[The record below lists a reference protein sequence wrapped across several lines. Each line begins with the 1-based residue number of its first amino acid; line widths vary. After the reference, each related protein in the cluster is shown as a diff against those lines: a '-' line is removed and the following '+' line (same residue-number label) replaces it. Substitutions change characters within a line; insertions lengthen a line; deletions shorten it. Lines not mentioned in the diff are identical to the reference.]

1 MPFEFAAKFFYLDRC
16 DSTPSGGR
24 DGSFVTETM
33 ETTTKC
39 LRPGLALALALSGSP
54 ALAAAPGDADPE
66 QQLIGEVQTIV
77 ARDGPH
83 SANLIA
89 PLTHLALLYQDSDD
103 HGLALV
109 TIERALETVR
119 FNDGLH
125 TLEQVPLIWQRI
137 RSEEERG
144 NDVAVWELE
153 QELLALARRNR
164 DDLQAVPVLREIAD
178 RQMQVLGRY
187 LNGETPPQVFLGCF
201 YQEWPKANCNAGSR
215 KTVVQGMLAEA
226 QRNYADAIAVLLRNG
241 RYDSPELRALELTLL
256 RGVDSMRAFNQGSRS
271 SRPVPLVPE
280 HMSASFV
287 EPWRGRIEPIV
298 ALAEWKMPGEP
309 STEDSSDRS
318 RVLRY
323 VELMSPYHR
332 GRQSLLRLYAYE
344 VASGAPLLNQA
355 AAAVPIADWDLLHSL
370 NSVAVRG
377 YAATRTE
384 LDKIGAA
391 ALIEQLF
398 TPPTP
403 VVLPTFQP
411 NPLAPDETRPAT
423 GHIDVAFEITKYG
436 CPRGVR
442 ILDSANAAE
451 GAADNLARLINRN
464 RFRPRLTDGRFAD
477 VTPVVFRYYLYD

>member
-1 MPFEFAAKFFYLDRC
+1 M
-16 DSTPSGGR
+16 
-24 DGSFVTETM
+24 
-33 ETTTKC
+33 
-39 LRPGLALALALSGSP
+39 
-54 ALAAAPGDADPE
+54 LAAFIAPRSVGALGTDEDRE
-66 QQLIGEVQTIV
+66 QQLIGEIETILS
-77 ARDGPH
+77 RDGPH
-83 SANLIA
+83 SADLLA
-89 PLTHLALLYQDSDD
+89 PLTSLALLYQESDD
-103 HGLALV
+103 HGRALV

-125 TLEQVPLIWQRI
+125 ALEQVPLIRQRI
-137 RSEEERG
+137 RSEEARG

-153 QELLALARRNR
+153 QELLMLARRNR

-178 RQMQVLGRY
+178 RQMHVLGRY

-201 YQEWPKANCNAGSR
+201 YQEWPKGNCDSGSR
-215 KTVVQGMLAEA
+215 KTVVQGMLGEA

-256 RGVDSMRAFNQGSRS
+256 RGVDSMRAFNEGRRS
-271 SRPVPLVPE
+271 SRQVPMVPE
-280 HMSASFV
+280 HMPASFV

-298 ALAEWKMPGEP
+298 ALAEWRMPGEP
-309 STEDSSDRS
+309 STEDSSGRS
-318 RVLRY
+318 RALRHL
-323 VELMSPYHR
+323 ELMSPYQR

-355 AAAVPIADWDLLHSL
+355 AAAVSIADWDLLHSF

-377 YAATRTE
+377 YTATRTAF
-384 LDKIGAA
+384 DKIGAA

-423 GHIDVAFEITKYG
+423 GHIDVAFDITKYG